1 MTAFDKLKYANG
13 DARKPVQYRCGPA
26 TVTGTASRTADLRSR
41 RHWAT
46 GKASEGPKPGDLSVR
61 ATMHTLGGGLV
72 ACRRPVAVRI
82 ARPPPSGT
90 GDFYFRPW
98 SPPPRLRAARS
109 ALLALSACRPA
120 APATRSGGIVDDAGD
135 TVAVAGP
142 PHRIVSLIPATTELL
157 FAIGAGSSVVGRTEW
172 CDYPPAA
179 AAVPNLGDGIAP
191 NVEAI
196 LASRPDLVL
205 LYNSAQNA
213 AIAARLRALGIPALR
228 LNTDRLADVD
238 RIGRLLGRVTGH
250 AAAADSVAAV
260 FDTALASATVTPAGP
275 RPKVLLLVW
284 EQPPMTIGRGSFLD
298 ELVRA
303 GRRGQPVRGRGVE
316 CRDREHRGGRVA
328 RSRPDP
334 HHHRRP
340 GRRSPAG
347 PSGRPCARCGERRF
361 LPVTGSEFNRPS
373 PRAPAAIR
381 ELGARLRRRRV
392 MRGPDRACCCSPC
405 SLTARARARGGHGAA
420 RAGGGVGRSLARRRE
435 LGASSSATCARRAC
449 CWPSASAE
457 AWRSAAPRCRP

>member
-1 MTAFDKLKYANG
+1 VSTARLAF
-13 DARKPVQYRCGPA
+13 
-26 TVTGTASRTADLRSR
+26 
-41 RHWAT
+41 
-46 GKASEGPKPGDLSVR
+46 
-61 ATMHTLGGGLV
+61 
-72 ACRRPVAVRI
+72 RI
-82 ARPPPSGT
+82 ARPPPRGRAISISGL
-90 GDFYFRPW
+90 GI
-98 SPPPRLRAARS
+98 LRRASWAL
-109 ALLALSACRPA
+109 LLALSACRPA
-120 APATRSGGIVDDAGD
+120 APTTRSGGIVDDAGD

-191 NVEAI
+191 NVEAV

-213 AIAARLRALGIPALR
+213 GIAARLRTLGIPALR

-238 RIGRLLGRVTGH
+238 RIGRLLGRATGH

-260 FDTALASATVTPAGP
+260 FDTALASATVVPAGP

-298 ELVRA
+298 DLVRRA
-303 GRRGQPVRGRGVE
+303 GGVNLFEDVASSAGTVSIEAVASRDPDLILTTTAGPV
-316 CRDREHRGGRVA
+316 A
-328 RSRPDP
+328 FASRPEWQAV
-334 HHHRRP
+334 RAVR
-340 GRRSPAG
+340 
-347 PSGRPCARCGERRF
+347 ERKF

-381 ELGARLRRRRV
+381 ELSARLRR
-392 MRGPDRACCCSPC
+392 
-405 SLTARARARGGHGAA
+405 
-420 RAGGGVGRSLARRRE
+420 AG
-435 LGASSSATCARRAC
+435 
-449 CWPSASAE
+449 
-457 AWRSAAPRCRP
+457 